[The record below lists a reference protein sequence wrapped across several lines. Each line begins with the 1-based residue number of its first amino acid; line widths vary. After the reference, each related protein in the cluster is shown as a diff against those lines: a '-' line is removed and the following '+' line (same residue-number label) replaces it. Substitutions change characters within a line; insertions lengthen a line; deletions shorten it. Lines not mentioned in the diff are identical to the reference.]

1 MPYKKYC
8 YLVIAI
14 ILAITGFNAYHASQL
29 QFDYDFDHFFPEG
42 DPDLAYYNDYRQQF
56 GNDNDYILLGIDAP
70 KSVFEPTFLAR
81 IDTLSQ
87 FLKKQRQIVE
97 VVSPTTLKN
106 PVIESF
112 GLFEIPYLHPYEPER
127 LPADSALIFQT
138 PGLVNSFFSAD
149 GKSISIA
156 LKTTPNLLKLPA
168 DTLMQ
173 NVHAE
178 MQRLQLTQTHVAG
191 KAVAESIFVD
201 RMQEEL
207 AIFMS
212 AAIVLLVVVLWLTF
226 RTWWGVAL
234 PLIVVLFSIIWALAI
249 MHFFGASIDLMT
261 VLLPT
266 MMFVVGM
273 SDVMHILT
281 RYVTEID
288 FGTPK
293 MEAIKITLK
302 ESGFASL
309 LTSITTSV
317 GFFSLVTSP
326 IGPISNFGLYT
337 GTSVLLTFVLAY
349 TLLPAMMI
357 LLDKPKM
364 HRPSKSGRSWF
375 DLLGS
380 LFRKVVLRRKLILYV
395 SAGFVLISVAF
406 ITRITIN
413 STFLEDLSDDDPV
426 KQDFFY
432 FEEKFAGVRPFEMHL
447 QAAPGKTLYD
457 LQTLRETEEIETYL
471 SKTYGLNFMA
481 SPVTVVKAMN
491 RSFNGG
497 SNASFKLPETE
508 KELRKLTSKLKLLA
522 KKDDL
527 KNFISEDGKSGR
539 LTGKMPDV
547 GSAKAK
553 VMNQELKAFMARNT
567 DPKLLQTRL
576 TGTALL
582 MDKNGEDLTTNM
594 MLGMGTDILIVV
606 LIALG
611 LFRSFRMAIITIIP
625 NLIPILMIG
634 AVMGIFGINM
644 KVSTSIIFT
653 IAFGIA
659 IDDTIHFISKFKLVT
674 LKEPSLFKAIRY
686 TFKHA
691 GKAIIIN
698 SSILVCGFFTLL
710 FSSFDGTFYTG
721 LLIGLTLIFGIAAEI
736 FLLPVLLLY
745 FYKPAKQKKNGMVLK
760 EKTPELQREVAH

>member
-1 MPYKKYC
+1 MPHKKIC
-8 YLVIAI
+8 YLVIAV
-14 ILAITGFNAYHASQL
+14 ILAITGVNAYHASQL
-29 QFDYDFDHFFPEG
+29 QFDYDFDHFFPQG
-42 DPDLAYYNDYRQQF
+42 DEDLAYYNEYRALF
-56 GNDNDYILLGIDAP
+56 GNDNDYILLGIDAS
-70 KSVFEPTFLAR
+70 KTVFEPAFLAK
-81 IDTLSQ
+81 IDTLSG
-87 FLKKQRQIVE
+87 FLNKQRHIAE

-106 PVIESF
+106 PVIEDF
-112 GLFEIPYLHPYEPER
+112 GVFEVPYLHPYEPVR

-138 PGLVNSFFSAD
+138 PGLINSFFSED
-149 GKSISIA
+149 SKSISIA
-156 LKTTPNLLKLPA
+156 LKTSPNLLKLPA

-173 NVHAE
+173 NVNAE
-178 MQRLQLTQTHVAG
+178 LARLGLTQTHVAG
-191 KAVAESIFVD
+191 KSVAESIFVD
-201 RMQEEL
+201 RMQSEL
-207 AIFMS
+207 AVLMS
-212 AAIVLLVVVLWLTF
+212 LGILLLIVVLWLTF
-226 RTWWGVAL
+226 RTWWGVVL
-234 PLIVVLFSIIWALAI
+234 PLTVVLFAIVWGLA
-249 MHFFGASIDLMT
+249 MMRYFGASIDLMT

-364 HRPSKSGRSWF
+364 HRPSKDGRSWF
-375 DLLGS
+375 DLLS
-380 LFRKVVLRRKLILYV
+380 NLFRRVVKHRLAIMGI
-395 SAGFVLISVAF
+395 SAGFIIISLAS
-406 ITRITIN
+406 ITKIQIN

-426 KQDFFY
+426 KQDFLY

-447 QAAPGKTLYD
+447 KAAPGKTIYD
-457 LQTLRETEEIETYL
+457 LETLRETEEIENYL
-471 SKTYGLNFMA
+471 SQTYGLNFMA
-481 SPVTVVKAMN
+481 SPVTVVKALN
-491 RSFNGG
+491 RSFNVG
-497 SNASFKLPETE
+497 SNDFYKLPETE
-508 KELRKLTSKLKLLA
+508 KELKRLSAKLKLFA

-527 KNFISEDGKSGR
+527 KQLISEDGKNGR

-553 VMNQELKAFMARNT
+553 VMNTELNNFITKNT
-567 DPKLLQTRL
+567 NPNVLQTRL
-576 TGTALL
+576 TGTSLL

-611 LFRSFRMAIITIIP
+611 LFRSFRMALITIIP
-625 NLIPILMIG
+625 NLVPILMIG
-634 AVMGIFGINM
+634 AVMGIFGVNM

-745 FYKPAKQKKNGMVLK
+745 FYKPAESKKKAKILK
-760 EKTPELQREVAH
+760 AKTTELVS

>member
-1 MPYKKYC
+1 M
-8 YLVIAI
+8 
-14 ILAITGFNAYHASQL
+14 AITGFNAYHASRL

-42 DPDLAYYNDYRQQF
+42 DPDLAYYNDYRSQF

-70 KSVFEPTFLAR
+70 ETVFDPTFLAR

-87 FLKKQRQIVE
+87 FLKQQRNIVE

-106 PVIESF
+106 PVVESF
-112 GLFEIPYLHPYEPER
+112 GAFEIPYLHPYEPEK
-127 LPADSALIFQT
+127 LPSDSAIIFQT
-138 PGLVNSFFSAD
+138 PGLVNSFFSKD
-149 GKSISIA
+149 GKSVSIA
-156 LKTTPNLLKLPA
+156 LKTSPNLLKLPA

-178 MQRLQLTQTHVAG
+178 LKRLNLTETHVAG
-191 KAVAESIFVD
+191 KSVAESIFVD
-201 RMQEEL
+201 RMQTEL
-207 AIFMS
+207 AVFMS
-212 AAIVLLVVVLWLTF
+212 LGILLLIVVLWLTF
-226 RTWWGVAL
+226 RTWWGVVL
-234 PLIVVLFSIIWALAI
+234 PLIVVLFAIIWGLA
-249 MHFFGASIDLMT
+249 MMYYFGASIDLMT

-317 GFFSLVTSP
+317 GFFSLITSP

-364 HRPSKSGRSWF
+364 NRPSKDGKSWF
-375 DLLGS
+375 DILGS
-380 LFRKVVLRRKLILYV
+380 LFRQVVKNRLAILAI
-395 SAGFVLISVAF
+395 SAGFIVISVAS
-406 ITRITIN
+406 ISKIRID

-426 KQDFFY
+426 KQDFYY

-447 QAAPGKTLYD
+447 KAAPGKTLYD
-457 LQTLRETEEIETYL
+457 LETLRETEEIETYL
-471 SKTYGLNFMA
+471 SQIYGLNFMA
-481 SPVTVVKAMN
+481 SPVTIVKALN
-491 RSFNGG
+491 RSYNGG
-497 SNASFKLPETE
+497 GNEYFRLPETE
-508 KELRKLTSKLKLLA
+508 KELKKLTAKLKLFA
-522 KKDDL
+522 KKNDL
-527 KNFISEDGKSGR
+527 KQLISEDGKSGR

-553 VMNQELKAFMARNT
+553 VMNNELKAFIAKNT
-567 DPKLLQTRL
+567 DAKILETRL

-606 LIALG
+606 MIALG

-625 NLIPILMIG
+625 NLVPILMIG
-634 AVMGIFGINM
+634 AVMGLFSINM

-659 IDDTIHFISKFKLVT
+659 IDDTIHFVSKFKLVT

-745 FYKPAKQKKNGMVLK
+745 FYKPTKQKKNGMVLK
-760 EKTPELQREVAH
+760 EKTPELQRELVN